1 MGTRFDGA
9 ARKAIDFAMI
19 EVERRG
25 GRALDPSHLLLGL
38 LQASAGP
45 IPDVLRRMGV
55 EIDAV
60 RTTVAS
66 AIAPAQAAEDGRIDV
81 ARSTEA
87 ILQRS
92 AEVSLAR
99 GATIVSDLDIL
110 IAAAEQM
117 ESPAGRAL
125 GAHSLTAE
133 LLAAASSER
142 VAATAAAPGVAVDPA
157 SEPGAVRL
165 TRTGIGYDSHR
176 FGVGGPLVL
185 GGVRIEADVHLA
197 GHSDGDAIAHALT
210 DAVLGAAGA
219 GDIGEMFADTDPA
232 NKGRDSVGML
242 RAAVERVRQ
251 LGWKAEHVD
260 VVVVAETPRIGPH
273 RSAMRAAL
281 APALGLAPEAVAIK
295 GKTNEGMGWI
305 GRGEG
310 IACIAIA
317 TLSGRGPA

>member
-45 IPDVLRRMGV
+45 IPEVLRRIGV

-60 RTTVAS
+60 RMSAAA

-81 ARSTEA
+81 ARATEA

-99 GATIVSDLDIL
+99 GASIVSDLDIL

-117 ESPAGRAL
+117 DTPAGRAL
-125 GAHSLTAE
+125 GAHAMTAE
-133 LLAAASSER
+133 ILAAA
-142 VAATAAAPGVAVDPA
+142 AAEAAAAPGAVPGAA
-157 SEPGAVRL
+157 SGSSSDPGAVRL

-185 GGVRIEADVHLA
+185 GGVHIEADVHLA

-219 GDIGEMFADTDPA
+219 GDIGELFPDTDPA
-232 NKGRDSVGML
+232 NKGRDSVAML

-251 LGWKAEHVD
+251 LGGRVEHVD

-273 RSAMRAAL
+273 RGAMRSAL
-281 APALGLAPEAVAIK
+281 APALGLAPDAVAIK

-317 TLSGRGPA
+317 TLTGRGAA